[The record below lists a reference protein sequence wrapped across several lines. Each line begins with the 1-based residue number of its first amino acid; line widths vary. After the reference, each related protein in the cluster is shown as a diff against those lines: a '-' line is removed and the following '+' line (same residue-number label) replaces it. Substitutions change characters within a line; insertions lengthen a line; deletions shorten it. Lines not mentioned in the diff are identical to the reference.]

1 MPANAIVNSQQSQV
15 VAAAEI
21 SPSVGHT
28 VTIQGL
34 SLVPRLGQ
42 SQIIR
47 ASLLVDGTLTVLL
60 DLTFFDAA
68 FEEFDLYGA
77 PQSKSKGVS
86 L

>member
-15 VAAAEI
+15 VASAAQTGGT
-21 SPSVGHT
+21 SVAING
-28 VTIQGL
+28 V

-47 ASLLVDGTLTVLL
+47 ISLLVDGTTTVLV

-68 FEEFDLYGA
+68 FEEFGEFGER
-77 PQSKSKGVS
+77 KKKGDTQGGI
-86 L
+86 